1 MQMKF
6 IKITL
11 VVSIFFNIAAGAFM
25 LAGGICYDEK
35 NSVSKKLKAIV
46 HQPKSYYF
54 MGRDLL
60 FDILPADSEAIV
72 FLGDSHTEHFL
83 IDELL
88 DTEHLKNRGIS
99 GDRVKKMIPR
109 LGPIVAIKPKKIF
122 IQGGINDLGTGG
134 SKENLMEHYSELL
147 DEIAQKTP
155 NSKVYLQSIFPT
167 ELKDG
172 STYCNQQV
180 NKDLVVVNHFL
191 EKEAKKRGY
200 TYIELYKPLVLNG
213 LLNPDYSFDGIHL
226 TAEGYLLW
234 TKILKPYLED

>member
-1 MQMKF
+1 
-6 IKITL
+6 
-11 VVSIFFNIAAGAFM
+11 
-25 LAGGICYDEK
+25 
-35 NSVSKKLKAIV
+35 
-46 HQPKSYYF
+46 
-54 MGRDLL
+54 
-60 FDILPADSEAIV
+60 
-72 FLGDSHTEHFL
+72 
-83 IDELL
+83 
-88 DTEHLKNRGIS
+88 
-99 GDRVKKMIPR
+99 
-109 LGPIVAIKPKKIF
+109 
-122 IQGGINDLGTGG
+122 LGTGG